1 VSAIVPVEGHVGH
14 HAVAAGSVGCV
25 PRHTTS
31 ADDGSDKRAED
42 YKTLGA
48 SVSDP
53 RSVSS
58 PTSQAQ
64 ATSKD
69 QRRQKQSVPTITAA
83 MPSGETTAAVS
94 R

>member
-1 VSAIVPVEGHVGH
+1 MLSLPDLL
-14 HAVAAGSVGCV
+14 AASQDIQ
-25 PRHTTS
+25 RRRMMDRTR
-31 ADDGSDKRAED
+31 RAEG
-42 YKTLGA
+42 YKTFGV